1 MIKSLITFSFY
12 MVSCNCY
19 FNTYDMT
26 TTRKRVKIK
35 RQLNQQNID
44 FSEEM
49 AEGIYFSEETAE
61 GIVFLE
67 VKL

>member
-1 MIKSLITFSFY
+1 
-12 MVSCNCY
+12 
-19 FNTYDMT
+19 MT

-49 AEGIYFSEETAE
+49 AEGIYFSEEAAE